1 MPNQGLLTF
10 TRLSQAALILLLG
23 LSSHFSATDDFAS
36 AQTVEL
42 SPGATIFE
50 DVTLSPSF
58 APDPTTVR
66 GISGGATAANELVG
80 RVETT
85 TGPCN
90 GFVDAAPDHT
100 IVLTEFFGYLS
111 LQVQSPE
118 DTTLIVRGP
127 GGTWCNDDFSG
138 PNPGIAGQWLSGT
151 YEIWVGSYAQDTYHP
166 YVIRLTETRSD
177 AIRSPQ
183 AEEPAD

>member
-1 MPNQGLLTF
+1 MPNQGLF
-10 TRLSQAALILLLG
+10 AFIRSSQVALILALG
-23 LSSHFSATDDFAS
+23 LSSSFSAADISVS

-66 GISGGATAANELVG
+66 GISGGATAASELAG
-80 RVETT
+80 RTETA

-90 GFVDAAPDHT
+90 GFVDEAPDHT
-100 IVLTEFFGYLS
+100 IVLTEFFNYLS

-138 PNPGIAGQWLSGT
+138 SNPGITGQWLSGT
-151 YEIWVGSYAQDTYHP
+151 YEVWVGSYAQNTYHP
-166 YVIRLTETRSD
+166 YVIRLTESRSD
-177 AIRSPQ
+177 FRNP
-183 AEEPAD
+183 PAAAPTE

>member
-10 TRLSQAALILLLG
+10 IHSSPIALVLALG
-23 LSSHFSATDDFAS
+23 LSSHFSSSNDLAS
-36 AQTVEL
+36 AQTVEV
-42 SPGATIFE
+42 SPGTTIFE

-66 GISGGATAANELVG
+66 GISGGSTAASDLAG
-80 RVETT
+80 RAETA

-90 GFVDAAPDHT
+90 GFVDQAPDHT
-100 IVLTEFFGYLS
+100 IVLTGFFSYLS
-111 LQVQSPE
+111 LQVQSPD

-151 YEIWVGSYAQDTYHP
+151 YEVWVGSYAQDTYHP
-166 YVIRLTETRSD
+166 YVIRLTETPD
-177 AIRSPQ
+177 ATRSPQ
-183 AEEPAD
+183 AEGPAE